1 MTIAMVSLYTNKY
14 KKLQELTWDKNKKLY
29 CEKYN
34 YKAYLL
40 DTNTATV
47 DPNNNYI
54 YDKLGYLDPETYG
67 VSYIKVVGL
76 QKIMHD
82 NPDHEWLMWCD
93 GDALITNFNIKIE
106 SFLDDNYHFIISPDI
121 NSISAGIF
129 CIRNSDLGRKYIN
142 TMVYYK
148 NHFMH
153 EQDFMIKTY
162 DMFKDF
168 IKIVPMRTF
177 NSYCFSDYPIY
188 GKYDNPTT
196 KDGLGYSGQWEPG
209 DFIMHWTSGHSGI
222 GLKKRLALAE
232 KYLPQVIK

>member
-93 GDALITNFNIKIE
+93 GDTLITNFNIKIE
-106 SFLDDNYHFIISPDI
+106 SFLDDNYHFISGTAFNGIC
-121 NSISAGIF
+121 AGVF

-162 DMFKDF
+162 DMFKDI
-168 IKIVPMRTF
+168 IKLASPKTF
-177 NSYCFSDYPIY
+177 NSLCFSEGIHTDIY
-188 GKYDNPTT
+188 SFENKDN
-196 KDGLGYSGQWEPG
+196 LILEGQWTPE
-209 DFIMHWTSGHSGI
+209 DFLMHWPGASI
-222 GLKKRLALAE
+222 EKKIELAK
-232 KYLPQVIK
+232 KYLEQVIL